1 MDMPIPSSPPVA
13 TERFWQALSALTPWL
28 NGAYVLNLVPDSSPY
43 ARLLA
48 SVLQSSGAREIRRP
62 ESTLAVSELN
72 ALIAQYHPVL
82 AITDAACFE
91 RWAEATIPGQDEMFW
106 LSID

>member
-1 MDMPIPSSPPVA
+1 MDMPISSPQA
-13 TERFWQALSALTPWL
+13 TTDRFWQVLSALAPWL
-28 NGAYVLNLVPDSSPY
+28 HGEYVLNLLPDRSPY
-43 ARLLA
+43 ASALT

-82 AITDAACFE
+82 AIADAACFE
-91 RWAEATIPGQDEMFW
+91 RWAEATIPEQDELFW
-106 LSID
+106 LSVD